1 MKNKVNYLL
10 VIISFFLSSNNS
22 IAQYPNNNIV
32 QKRHYV
38 LKIQVIGLKSNKG
51 KILLQIFSEKDEP
64 LIGKTATIRNK
75 ECNILIPNLKEG
87 KYSIRY
93 FHDEN
98 GNDKLDTNWLGLPKE
113 GYGFSNNATSM
124 FGTPSIKD
132 RLFIVKSNKNI
143 VLKISN

>member
-1 MKNKVNYLL
+1 MKNKANYLL
-10 VIISFFLSSNNS
+10 VIITFFLSSNNN
-22 IAQYPNNNIV
+22 IAQSLNNNIV
-32 QKRHYV
+32 RKGHFV
-38 LKIQVIGLKSNKG
+38 LKVQVIGLKNNKG
-51 KILLQIFSEKDEP
+51 KILLQVFNEKDEP
-64 LIGKTATIRNK
+64 IIGKTATIHNK
-75 ECNILIPNLKEG
+75 ECNIFIPDLKQG

-98 GNDKLDTNWLGLPKE
+98 GNEKLDTNWLGLPKE

-143 VLKISN
+143 VLKVSD

>member
-1 MKNKVNYLL
+1 MKNKVNFLL
-10 VIISFFLSSNNS
+10 VIINFFLSSNNS
-22 IAQYPNNNIV
+22 IGQRLNNDIV
-32 QKRHYV
+32 QKEHYI

-51 KILLQIFSEKDEP
+51 KILLQVFNEIDEP
-64 LIGKTATIRNK
+64 IIGKTATIHNK
-75 ECNILIPNLKEG
+75 ECNMLIPDLKQG

-132 RLFIVKSNKNI
+132 GLFIVKYNKNI
-143 VLKISN
+143 VLKINN